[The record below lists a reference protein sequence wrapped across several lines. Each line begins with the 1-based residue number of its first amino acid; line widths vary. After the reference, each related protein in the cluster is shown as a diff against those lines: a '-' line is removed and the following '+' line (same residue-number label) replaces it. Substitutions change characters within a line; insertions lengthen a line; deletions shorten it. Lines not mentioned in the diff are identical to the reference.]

1 MTHPRN
7 IGYTVHMEDFYKI
20 LELNE
25 SASPDEIK
33 AAYRR
38 LAKVHH
44 PDLNKGNANSEALF
58 KKINEANDTL
68 GDPQKRATYDQQRK
82 FGGGGPGPHGFSGGF
97 PGADFHFNFGGGHH
111 FDDIINQFFGQGFGR
126 GQQVQRNRD
135 YQFNLNITLEDAF
148 VGKTMPVGF
157 EVAGQQT
164 NISVTV
170 PAGVDTGMKLRYQGQ
185 GERNVPNVPP
195 GDLYVTIIVSEHA
208 VFQRH
213 GPHLHTKLRVDAIS
227 AMLGLHQDLKSI
239 DNTVLSVSVPAGT
252 QSGATLRVQGHGM
265 PVHNNAR
272 QRGDLMIHIEIE
284 IPNNLSAQQID
295 MLRDIQ
301 NQRSGGNP

>member
-1 MTHPRN
+1 
-7 IGYTVHMEDFYKI
+7 MEDYYKI

-25 SASPDEIK
+25 SASSEDIK
-33 AAYRR
+33 AAYRK
-38 LAKVHH
+38 LAKQHH
-44 PDLNKGNANSEALF
+44 PDLNMGNANSEALF

-68 GDPQKRATYDQQRK
+68 GDPQKRAQYDQQRK
-82 FGGGGPGPHGFSGGF
+82 FGQGGPGQHGFPGGF
-97 PGADFHFNFGGGHH
+97 PGADFHFNFGGGQH

-148 VGKTMPVGF
+148 AGKTMPVSF

-170 PAGVDTGMKLRYQGQ
+170 PAGVDSGMKLRYQAQ

-195 GDLYVTIIVSEHA
+195 GDLYVTVIVSEHA

-213 GPHLHTKLRVDAIS
+213 GPHLHTNLRVDAIS
-227 AMLGLHQDLKSI
+227 AMLGLQQNLKSI
-239 DNTVLSVSVPAGT
+239 DNTVLTVSVPAGT
-252 QSGATLRVQGHGM
+252 QSGATLRVQGQGM
-265 PVHNNAR
+265 PAHNHAR

-284 IPNNLSAQQID
+284 IPTNLNEVQQN
-295 MLRDIQ
+295 MLQEIQ
-301 NQRSGGNP
+301 RQRSAT

>member
-68 GDPQKRATYDQQRK
+68 GDPQKRASYDQQRK
-82 FGGGGPGPHGFSGGF
+82 FGGGGPGGNPFQGF
-97 PGADFHFNFGGGHH
+97 PGQEFHFNFGGQP
-111 FDDIINQFFGQGFGR
+111 FEEMFNQFFGGGHPFSRHQ
-126 GQQVQRNRD
+126 QRNRD
-135 YQFNLNITLEDAF
+135 YQFNINISLEDAF
-148 VGKTMPVGF
+148 AGKSVPVSFDANGS
-157 EVAGQQT
+157 QT
-164 NISVTV
+164 SITVNI
-170 PAGVDTGMKLRYQGQ
+170 PAGMEHGARMRYQGQ
-185 GERNVPNVPP
+185 GERNVPNAPP
-195 GDLYVTIIVSEHA
+195 GDLYITVMINEHA

-213 GPHLHTKLRVDAIS
+213 AHHLHTSMKVDAIS
-227 AMLGLHQDLKSI
+227 AMLGTQQDLQTI
-239 DNTVLSVSVPAGT
+239 DGSMIAVTVPAGT
-252 QSGATLRVQGHGM
+252 QPGATLRVQGYGM
-265 PVHNNAR
+265 PVQHNSKH
-272 QRGDLMIHIEIE
+272 RGDLHIHVELVM
-284 IPNNLSAQQID
+284 PTNLTESQRD
-295 MLRDIQ
+295 MLTEIQ
-301 NQRSGGNP
+301 RQRSAP